1 MITSYIPHDPG
12 VESYLLIYDAPALG
26 AQNDGAQGERGTNV
40 YENFYGVGMPLLPP
54 ILDFSIS
61 SAIAKLSH
69 LSNSA
74 PKWAVCGTGDVT
86 HV

>member
-40 YENFYGVGMPLLPP
+40 YENFYDDDMP
-54 ILDFSIS
+54 
-61 SAIAKLSH
+61 
-69 LSNSA
+69 
-74 PKWAVCGTGDVT
+74 
-86 HV
+86 